1 MDNNCKLF
9 GICGSSGS
17 GKSYIV
23 KYILEN
29 LGSNSVSVIFQDN
42 YYKKREDQ
50 TKDKNGNYNF
60 DLPSSFHLDEFI
72 NDLKR
77 VKNGEK
83 VEREEYTFNNPE
95 VSPKLITVLPKKLI
109 LVEGLFLYNNKE
121 IVSLLDKTIFIDCS
135 IDKMIQRRIRRDH
148 KIRGYDKSDVI
159 YKYKNHVLPSF
170 KNFILPYKETV
181 DKIIDNDSD
190 NPKGPN
196 TTLNYIIKESG
207 VNNN

>member
-1 MDNNCKLF
+1 MDNNYKLF

-23 KYILEN
+23 KYVLEK

-50 TKDKNGNYNF
+50 SKDQNGKYNF
-60 DLPSSFHLDEFI
+60 DLPSSFHFDEFI
-72 NDLKR
+72 KDIKR

-95 VSPKLITVLPKKLI
+95 VSPKLITVLPKKII

-121 IVSLLDKTIFIDCS
+121 IVSLLDKMIFIDCS
-135 IDKMIQRRIRRDH
+135 IDKMIKRRIKRDH

-159 YKYKNHVLPSF
+159 YKYDNHVLPSYE
-170 KNFILPYKETV
+170 KFILPYKDTV
-181 DKIIDNDSD
+181 DKVIDNDSD
-190 NPKGPN
+190 NPAGPESA
-196 TTLNYIIKESG
+196 LNYIIKESR